1 MGRAP
6 VARETARFSLPLPY
20 LQQIAEQ
27 VRALGVDVGVWL
39 MHSGLTIDALEDA
52 VRDLSF
58 ETFEKLVV
66 DAMTLTREPAL
77 GLLVG
82 QRMRL
87 QIHGVLG
94 YAAASSGS
102 IRQALGLFQ
111 AFTRTRFPLVDLRVE
126 EEGPHVRVRVVETQ
140 SLGAVRRPALET
152 VMMATKNILDAISM
166 GACRIDLVAFPFE
179 RPPYAA
185 LAGELFGCRV
195 RYGAPTAGFAL
206 PRDQLDAPLR
216 AADPMA
222 FTEAVRICE
231 RELERV
237 AATETLAGRVRRL
250 FLEQQSGFPS
260 LEVTARLLH
269 LTPRTL
275 HRRLVDEGTSYRE
288 VLEDVRHRLAIE
300 HLKVERFTLEEIAYT
315 LGYTDFANFRRAF
328 KRWEGMPPTAY
339 RRRLATYG
347 PSASRQ
353 QRKPVE

>member
-1 MGRAP
+1 MPPRRRSTSKGR
-6 VARETARFSLPLPY
+6 ENTRFSLPLPY
-20 LQQIAEQ
+20 LQQVADQ
-27 VRALGVDVGVWL
+27 VRAGGVDVGVWL
-39 MHSGLTIDALEDA
+39 MHAGLTPDALEDA
-52 VRDLSF
+52 VRDLPF
-58 ETFEKLVV
+58 ETFEKLVA

-126 EEGPHVRVRVVETQ
+126 EERLHVRVRMVESR
-140 SLGAVRRPALET
+140 SLGAVQRPVLET
-152 VMMATKNILDAISM
+152 IMMATKNILDAISM
-166 GACRIDLVAFPFE
+166 GTCRIDRVSFPFRE
-179 RPPYAA
+179 PPYAA

-195 RYGAPTAGFAL
+195 RYGAPAASFTIPL
-206 PRDQLDAPLR
+206 DQLDAPLR
-216 AADPMA
+216 AADPLA

-237 AATETLAGRVRRL
+237 AVTETLAGRVRRL

-269 LTPRTL
+269 VGPRTL
-275 HRRLVDEGTSYRE
+275 HRRLVDEGTSFRE

-315 LGYTDFANFRRAF
+315 LGYTDFSNFRRAF
-328 KRWEGMPPTAY
+328 KRWEGVPPTVY
-339 RRRLATYG
+339 RQRLARRA
-347 PSASRQ
+347 PS
-353 QRKPVE
+353 